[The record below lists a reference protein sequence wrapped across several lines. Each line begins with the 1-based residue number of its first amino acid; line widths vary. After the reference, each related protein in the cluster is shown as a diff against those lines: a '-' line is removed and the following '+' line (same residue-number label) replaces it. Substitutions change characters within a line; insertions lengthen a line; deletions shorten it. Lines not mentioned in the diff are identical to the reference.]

1 MILPGKKIADFI
13 LDQARREID
22 SLSKRGKLKLVT
34 ILVGNAR
41 NQLSF
46 VHIKERTA
54 KKLGVKFEFIHIK
67 RTPLFE
73 KFVRIV
79 KEKANSPETTG
90 LIIQQPLPD
99 RLQTLTLYKFIP
111 KEKEIEGFNVK
122 RPLFKPPIGLTIST
136 ILKYIFKTNYKIN
149 KELLPNFKQD
159 RIIAKTYLR
168 NKKIILIGRGM
179 TGGRPI
185 GHTLTELRIN
195 YLGVN
200 SKTYKKERYYKE
212 ADIII
217 SAVGKKI
224 ISRDVI
230 KKGVILINA
239 GLHEEEGRL
248 RGDYD
253 EKEIKDLADFYT
265 TTPGG
270 IGPIDIA
277 YLFYN
282 LKEAAKIQ
290 RSNQ

>member
-1 MILPGKKIADFI
+1 MILPGKKVANFI
-13 LDQARREID
+13 LDQVHQEIKD
-22 SLSKRGKLKLVT
+22 LSKKGKLKLVT
-34 ILVGNAR
+34 ILVGNAK

-46 VHIKERTA
+46 VHIKEQTA
-54 KKLGVKFEFIHIK
+54 KKLGVEFEFIHIK

-73 KFVRIV
+73 KFVRII

-111 KEKEIEGFNVK
+111 KEKEIEGFNTK

-136 ILKYIFKTNYKIN
+136 VLKYIFKTNYKIN
-149 KELLPNFKQD
+149 KDLLPNFKKD
-159 RIIAKTYLR
+159 KTIAKTYLR

-179 TGGRPI
+179 TGGQPI

-195 YLGVN
+195 YLSVS

-230 KKGVILINA
+230 KEGVVLINA
-239 GLHEEEGRL
+239 GLHEEKDKL

-253 EKEIKDLADFYT
+253 EKEIRDLASFYT

-290 RSNQ
+290 RSSQ